1 MHGSLHSPDAFNFY
15 KSLGAGERVLSII
28 KNGLKLPWDSP
39 LPKFWYKNNSTANHD
54 IVFLRAKVKDWLD
67 GGYIV
72 KVDSRPDHISPL
84 TVDTRTLHDGTIK
97 KRLCFDA
104 TFVNAKLVKEST
116 KLPTLKL
123 SEALVEPSDLGLC
136 LDLKNCYFH
145 VKLHASDY
153 GKVAFAVPK
162 EGSDTEYDFYV
173 ILVMVYGLSPASF
186 IINLLT
192 KPLIDFASSLNIKLL
207 IYIDDIR
214 LTCHS
219 RELMLDHRRTV

>member
-72 KVDSRPDHISPL
+72 KVDSRPDHISPF
-84 TVDTRTLHDGTIK
+84 TVDTGTFHDGTIK

-116 KLPTLKL
+116 KLPTM
-123 SEALVEPSDLGLC
+123 
-136 LDLKNCYFH
+136 
-145 VKLHASDY
+145 SDY

-162 EGSDTEYDFYV
+162 EGLDTEYDFYV
-173 ILVMVYGLSPASF
+173 ILVIVLWP
-186 IINLLT
+186 
-192 KPLIDFASSLNIKLL
+192 
-207 IYIDDIR
+207 
-214 LTCHS
+214 
-219 RELMLDHRRTV
+219 